1 MAIAV
6 DTHDSYSQPSDFQVT
21 PQVILDDFWG
31 MDLNYL
37 TLLLQSLE
45 LGSNA

>member
-1 MAIAV
+1 MGIAV
-6 DTHDSYSQPSDFQVT
+6 DTHDSYSQPSDLPVT